1 MDFLTDALLA
11 TVTSPWVYAVVFL
24 AVVIDGFFP
33 PVPSETVVVA
43 AAAIA
48 VSAGSP
54 NLLLII
60 LVAALGAAL
69 GDNIAYLIG
78 RSIGIER
85 FRWMRHPRAARA
97 FGAAASGIR
106 RRPAALILTARYIPV
121 GRIAVNM
128 TAGATS
134 FPHRR
139 FVPLTVLA
147 GASWAVYSVSIGM
160 LAGHWVKDQ
169 PLLGAAIGIVIA
181 VALGLVIDRAT
192 QVVTRRRSQARPRM
206 RRDSSTAVDET
217 SSTSPAGAVPV
228 GNVTATAAAGQP
240 TWSVTAT
247 ATDAIPVVTSPSS
260 VAKPPDV
267 TVSSRTRSSR

>member
-1 MDFLTDALLA
+1 MDSLADAILA
-11 TVTSPWVYAVVFL
+11 TVTSPWVYAVVFV

-48 VSAGSP
+48 VSTGTP
-54 NLLLII
+54 NGLLII

-69 GDNIAYLIG
+69 GDNIAYVIG
-78 RSIGIER
+78 RGIGSER
-85 FRWMRHPRAARA
+85 FRWMRHPRTAKA
-97 FGAAASGIR
+97 FDGAASGIR

-128 TAGATS
+128 TAGATRL
-134 FPHRR
+134 PHSR
-139 FVPLTVLA
+139 FWPLTVLA
-147 GASWAVYSVSIGM
+147 GVSWAVYSVSIGM

-181 VALGLVIDRAT
+181 VAMGLVIDRAT
-192 QVVTRRRSQARPRM
+192 QAVSRRRSQARPRM
-206 RRDSSTAVDET
+206 RRDNSTAVDET
-217 SSTSPAGAVPV
+217 SSTRPAGSAPV

-247 ATDAIPVVTSPSS
+247 ATDAIPAVTSPSS
-260 VAKPPDV
+260 VANPPDA